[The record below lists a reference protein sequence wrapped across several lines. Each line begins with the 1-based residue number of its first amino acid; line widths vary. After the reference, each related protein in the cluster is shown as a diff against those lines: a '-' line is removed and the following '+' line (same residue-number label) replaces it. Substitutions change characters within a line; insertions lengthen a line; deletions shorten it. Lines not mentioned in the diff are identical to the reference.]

1 MHLPIKQ
8 KKIHDRMSNLFNNP
22 QPKHC
27 PIRAAQNPFNKNPW
41 AVGVAALS
49 LISAAVYL
57 FAPLFSIPIF
67 GFNTGSDYVRVFY
80 SYQRYMDM
88 ATFLIPAIGAFGAIL
103 CAFRKEI
110 GPHILSVAFAALPL
124 MFMTYFVV
132 SLCRY
137 PDFIGNDMQNISMIA
152 MIGWGAWLALA
163 TALLAFLS
171 AIALVYTDYKQFKTK

>member
-88 ATFLIPAIGAFGAIL
+88 ATLARACHSLA
-103 CAFRKEI
+103 C
-110 GPHILSVAFAALPL
+110 V
-124 MFMTYFVV
+124 FV
-132 SLCRY
+132 
-137 PDFIGNDMQNISMIA
+137 GN
-152 MIGWGAWLALA
+152 
-163 TALLAFLS
+163 S
-171 AIALVYTDYKQFKTK
+171 ARLHRLQTI

>member
-57 FAPLFSIPIF
+57 LAPLFSIPIF
-67 GFNTGSDYVRVFY
+67 GLHRLRLCPRVLLLPTLHGHVHLPHSGHRRFRGNIVRIP
-80 SYQRYMDM
+80 QRNRP
-88 ATFLIPAIGAFGAIL
+88 THLIGGF
-103 CAFRKEI
+103 C
-110 GPHILSVAFAALPL
+110 SVAAHVHDIFRGEPLPL
-124 MFMTYFVV
+124 SGFYRKRHAENIHDSDDRMGRMARACHSLACVFV
-132 SLCRY
+132 
-137 PDFIGNDMQNISMIA
+137 GN
-152 MIGWGAWLALA
+152 
-163 TALLAFLS
+163 S
-171 AIALVYTDYKQFKTK
+171 ARLHRLQTI

>member
-27 PIRAAQNPFNKNPW
+27 PIRAAQNPFKNPW

-137 PDFIGNDMQNISMIA
+137 PDFIGNDMQKISMIA